1 MPFVV
6 KKTSTMRL
14 LTFIIVG
21 AAVGYGINYIIQKD
35 DHGRSIL
42 DDLADKAPDFFDKA
56 KQFTEETVGQISNL
70 VRSKV
75 G

>member
-1 MPFVV
+1 
-6 KKTSTMRL
+6 MRL

-21 AAVGYGINYIIQKD
+21 AAVGYGINYIIQED
-35 DHGRSIL
+35 DHGRSIF

-56 KQFTEETVGQISNL
+56 KKFTEETVGQISHI
-70 VRSKV
+70 VKSKV